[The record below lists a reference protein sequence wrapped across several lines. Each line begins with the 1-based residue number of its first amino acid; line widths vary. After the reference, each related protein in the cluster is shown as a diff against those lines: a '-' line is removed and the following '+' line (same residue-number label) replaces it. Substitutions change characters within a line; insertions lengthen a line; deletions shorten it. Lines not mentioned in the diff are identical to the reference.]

1 MNLIQQAEQLK
12 NLPDQ
17 ALAQMQQR
25 PTDTPPYLVVAE
37 MQRRANMRKAYQG
50 AQQGTPMNQPPVA
63 QQMAQQMQQQTP
75 PPMQM
80 AKGGLASVAKYFDGG
95 FVVPNNLP
103 EVDPTMLSMAQFPGD
118 PRWNDM
124 RKFKSEIPTVRDHK
138 EYVAD
143 MEANSG
149 GTLLKDLASKY
160 EQEEMEMRGQK
171 PKLSQIL
178 MQLGLGMA
186 ASRRPDFAGAI
197 GEGGLNAL
205 QGYTQERNRTQ
216 QMADRIAEKR
226 LRAMEGVQRHGDRVQ
241 DLAIDARRGDVAA
254 RNTAMA
260 GNNNIEL
267 GIMRQQG
274 AEEQAIAMAE
284 REYARQQAQ
293 LALQDQKDNA
303 TYLRQLERDYI
314 DRDTKMMVEQER
326 NKRPRGG
333 GRREAVDKPV
343 SPIAAANAYNAMG
356 DDYDKQ
362 ASELSKE
369 LLITPEKQRPELQKR
384 IDAIRQQGSQMRAL
398 SMEILKRALP
408 MPGGGGPPPPPPP
421 PPNPKMTAEEF
432 LNRLPSGSAPSGS
445 QAEPVKWP
453 VRTQELIGSPG
464 QYSDPTI
471 KGLGALGRM
480 IAPDRLPENREI
492 KYR

>member
-63 QQMAQQMQQQTP
+63 QQMAQQMQGTPQQP
-75 PPMQM
+75 QAPPMQM
-80 AKGGLASVAKYFDGG
+80 AGGGLASLANYFSQMQGPQE
-95 FVVPNNLP
+95 VP
-103 EVDPTMLSMAQFPGD
+103 EVDLTMLSMAQFPGD

-124 RKFKSEIPTVRDHK
+124 RKFKSDIPNVRDHK

-143 MEANSG
+143 MESNSG

-160 EQEEMEMRGQK
+160 EQEETAMRGQK

-205 QGYTQERNRTQ
+205 QGYAQERNRTQ

-226 LRAMEGVQRHGDRVQ
+226 LRAMEGVQRHGDRIQ

-284 REYARQQAQ
+284 RDYARQQAQ
-293 LALQDQKDNA
+293 AALEDQKAEA
-303 TYLRQLERDYI
+303 TFLQRMAEREYDRGTQLMR
-314 DRDTKMMVEQER
+314 EQER

-333 GRREAVDKPV
+333 GRRESSDRPINPFDAVKQYGA
-343 SPIAAANAYNAMG
+343 IA

-369 LLITPEKQRPELQKR
+369 LLITPQAQRPELQKR
-384 IDAIRQQGSQMRAL
+384 IESIRQQAAQMRGASL
-398 SMEILKRALP
+398 EILKKVLP
-408 MPGGGGPPPPPPP
+408 MPDSRVQNI
-421 PPNPKMTAEEF
+421 PNPPIVQKPMSATDF
-432 LNRLPSGSAPSGS
+432 LNSLPSG
-445 QAEPVKWP
+445 
-453 VRTQELIGSPG
+453 
-464 QYSDPTI
+464 
-471 KGLGALGRM
+471 
-480 IAPDRLPENREI
+480 NR
-492 KYR
+492 R

>member
-1 MNLIQQAEQLK
+1 MMNLIQQAEQLK

-63 QQMAQQMQQQTP
+63 QQMAQQMQQPPMQQQA

-80 AKGGLASVAKYFDGG
+80 AGGGLASLANYFSQMQGPDD
-95 FVVPNNLP
+95 LP

-124 RKFKSEIPTVRDHK
+124 RKFKSEIPTVRAHK
-138 EYVAD
+138 DIAAE

-160 EQEEMEMRGQK
+160 EQEETAMRGQK

-197 GEGGLNAL
+197 GEGGLNSL

-226 LRAMEGVQRHGDRVQ
+226 LRAMEGVQRHGDRIQ

-343 SPIAAANAYNAMG
+343 SPISAANAYNAMG

-408 MPGGGGPPPPPPP
+408 MPGGGGPPPPPQP

-432 LNRLPSGSAPSGS
+432 LRSL
-445 QAEPVKWP
+445 K
-453 VRTQELIGSPG
+453 
-464 QYSDPTI
+464 
-471 KGLGALGRM
+471 
-480 IAPDRLPENREI
+480 
-492 KYR
+492 

>member
-1 MNLIQQAEQLK
+1 MMNLIQQAEQLK

-63 QQMAQQMQQQTP
+63 QQMAQQMQQPPMQQQA

-80 AKGGLASVAKYFDGG
+80 AGVGLASLANYFSQMQG
-95 FVVPNNLP
+95 PQELP
-103 EVDPTMLSMAQFPGD
+103 EVDP
-118 PRWNDM
+118 RWDDM

-138 EYVAD
+138 DIVAE

-160 EQEEMEMRGQK
+160 EQEETAMRGQK

-226 LRAMEGVQRHGDRVQ
+226 LRAMEGVQRHGDRIQ

-254 RNTAMA
+254 RNTAIA

-267 GIMRQQG
+267 SIMRQQG

-284 REYARQQAQ
+284 RDYARQQAAMD
-293 LALQDQKDNA
+293 LASQKANDEYRRRMDEKGYDRETQIA
-303 TYLRQLERDYI
+303 IQALRNQ
-314 DRDTKMMVEQER
+314 
-326 NKRPRGG
+326 RPSGG
-333 GRREAVDKPV
+333 GRREAADKPINPFDAV
-343 SPIAAANAYNAMG
+343 KQYGAMA

-362 ASELSKE
+362 ASDLSKE
-369 LLITPEKQRPELQKR
+369 LLITPQSQRPELQKR
-384 IDAIRQQGSQMRAL
+384 IDAIRQQAAQMRGASL
-398 SMEILKRALP
+398 EILKKVLP
-408 MPGGGGPPPPPPP
+408 MPDSRVQNL
-421 PPNPKMTAEEF
+421 PNPPIVQKPMSATDF
-432 LNRLPSGSAPSGS
+432 LNSLPSG
-445 QAEPVKWP
+445 
-453 VRTQELIGSPG
+453 
-464 QYSDPTI
+464 
-471 KGLGALGRM
+471 
-480 IAPDRLPENREI
+480 NR
-492 KYR
+492 R

>member
-1 MNLIQQAEQLK
+1 MMNLIQQAEQLK

-63 QQMAQQMQQQTP
+63 QQMAQQMQQPPMQQQA

-80 AKGGLASVAKYFDGG
+80 AGGGLASLARYYEGG
-95 FVVPNNLP
+95 MVGPRINQ
-103 EVDPTMLSMAQFPGD
+103 TMLSMAAFPGYMDGPESEESDLSGYYASMAGLPEVDASMLGMDTMPGD

-138 EYVAD
+138 DIVAE

-160 EQEEMEMRGQK
+160 EQEETAMRGQK

-226 LRAMEGVQRHGDRVQ
+226 LRAMEGVQRHGDRIQ

-432 LNRLPSGSAPSGS
+432 LRSL
-445 QAEPVKWP
+445 K
-453 VRTQELIGSPG
+453 
-464 QYSDPTI
+464 
-471 KGLGALGRM
+471 
-480 IAPDRLPENREI
+480 
-492 KYR
+492 